1 MLRKG
6 KWKEPYSS
14 QTSALSFKKTYVS
27 LPHRKNRRFH
37 RKKFTPKLILLIFG
51 TELKLKAM
59 KYKKPLIIF
68 GIILLVS
75 GCSDFFMICSLNPF
89 FLEKNVTI
97 VPEIEGNWQA
107 TTIKQKPENEND
119 KEEAKVWELADT
131 TYVWQIKRFISEEKM
146 KAKSGKDSTVIKP
159 QNYYVA
165 SLIGNNPDSAQ
176 YHFQLTLF
184 RVNGALYGDF
194 SPREVKAVSNSRM
207 ARENY
212 LTVHTL
218 AQIKVQNGQLFVSWL
233 GNEYMQEMI
242 EKKRVRIQYRYVKGA
257 GRLLLTAS
265 SNDLTDML
273 ERYAHQKRFI
283 DWENQPAMMKLNR
296 IN

>member
-1 MLRKG
+1 
-6 KWKEPYSS
+6 
-14 QTSALSFKKTYVS
+14 
-27 LPHRKNRRFH
+27 
-37 RKKFTPKLILLIFG
+37 
-51 TELKLKAM
+51 M

-68 GIILLVS
+68 GIILLLS

-107 TTIKQKPENEND
+107 TTIKQKPENEKE

-131 TYVWQIKRFISEEKM
+131 TSVWQIKRFISEEKM

-159 QNYYVA
+159 QNFYVA
-165 SLIGNNPDSAQ
+165 SLVGNNPDSAQ

-184 RVNGALYGDF
+184 KVNGALYGDF
-194 SPREVKAVSNSRM
+194 SPREVKVVSNSRM

>member
-1 MLRKG
+1 MHYR
-6 KWKEPYSS
+6 
-14 QTSALSFKKTYVS
+14 
-27 LPHRKNRRFH
+27 
-37 RKKFTPKLILLIFG
+37 
-51 TELKLKAM
+51 
-59 KYKKPLIIF
+59 KPLIIF
-68 GIILLVS
+68 GIILILS

-97 VPEIEGNWQA
+97 VPEIEGNWLA
-107 TTIKQKPENEND
+107 KTIKQKPASEND
-119 KEEAKVWELADT
+119 EEEAKVWELADT
-131 TYVWQIKRFISEEKM
+131 VSVWKINRFISREKM
-146 KAKSGKDSTVIKP
+146 KTKSGKDSTIIKP
-159 QNYYVA
+159 LNFYVV
-165 SLIGNNPDSAQ
+165 SLVGNNPDSTQ
-176 YHFQLTLF
+176 YQFQLTLF
-184 RVNGALYGDF
+184 RINGALYGDF
-194 SPREVKAVSNSRM
+194 SPKEVNAIRNSRM

-218 AQIKVQNGQLFVSWL
+218 ARVQVQNGQLFVSWL

-242 EKKRVRIQYRYVKGA
+242 EKKRVRIQYRYVKGP

-273 ERYAHQKRFI
+273 ERYGHQKRFI